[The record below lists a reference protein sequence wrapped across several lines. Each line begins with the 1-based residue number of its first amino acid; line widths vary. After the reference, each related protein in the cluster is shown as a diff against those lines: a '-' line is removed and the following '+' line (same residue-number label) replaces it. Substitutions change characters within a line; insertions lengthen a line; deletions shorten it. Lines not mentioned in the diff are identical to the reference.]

1 MATQTDVIR
10 VTRGMVRVAELE
22 VKTESANERALATV
36 RELTSRK
43 RTPKRMH
50 FCPLLVD
57 QIEKFESRTYPSL
70 GYDPTPADTIRFL
83 MEQNGLSQKDMWA
96 LLGGKSHASEVV
108 NGKRKVNNRQAGL
121 LGKRF
126 KISPSAFINFD
137 YDHQGAALRRAAKL
151 TTTKRGE
158 IQTDPLPYW

>member
-10 VTRGMVRVAELE
+10 VTRGLVRVADLE

-43 RTPKRMH
+43 RTPEENSLLR
-50 FCPLLVD
+50 LLVD
-57 QIEKFESRTYPSL
+57 QIEKFENRTYPSL
-70 GYDPTPADTIRFL
+70 GYSPTPADTIRFL
-83 MEQNGLSQKDMWA
+83 MEQNGLSQKDMWT
-96 LLGGKSHASEVV
+96 LLGGKSHTSEVL

-126 KISPSAFINFD
+126 KTSPSAFINFD
-137 YDHQGAALRRAAKL
+137 
-151 TTTKRGE
+151 
-158 IQTDPLPYW
+158 